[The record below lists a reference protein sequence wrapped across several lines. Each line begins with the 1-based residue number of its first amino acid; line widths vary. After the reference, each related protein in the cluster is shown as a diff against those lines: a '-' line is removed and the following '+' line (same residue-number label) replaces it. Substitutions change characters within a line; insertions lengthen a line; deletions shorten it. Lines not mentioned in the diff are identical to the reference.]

1 MVNGNNGPIRTNLEK
16 FRISHEKERKQRI
29 DNFERLVN
37 SQLKNKLQRMR
48 VSPDEVQVPS
58 GASISEE
65 NKVLRK
71 ALDARIRPVAR
82 PAVAPVTTPTPT
94 PSPTGLP
101 PISPPPVAPP
111 PAGRKG
117 LLGGLESV
125 VQQDLGM
132 LRGISREIPRA
143 AINLWSRAR
152 PSDLLSFPGAGGV
165 KEALIG
171 RMRADDPEYQRQQ
184 QQQRLE
190 RVRRDEA
197 LRAKVPGFLRWRPP
211 EKPGEGTGRFLGE
224 ALTGGISYLPTERE
238 KLEDPTG
245 STFKEAMVLGGLLV
259 GPAGRVAAPIVRPI
273 ARAAAP
279 ILAPIG
285 RAAAP
290 ILAPVGR
297 AAKAPIQ
304 WAKTRRPKS
313 AERGLDESKIL
324 ETIGDEDAIK
334 AAQKKVP
341 KEELSIGD
349 DRKYFG
355 VTDKGME
362 VKIASARNLDK
373 VWGRDPKKWSE
384 ALGSRKYL
392 GIIARLIDPSSG
404 AARGAAAETKL
415 GFHLVEKSQRAEFN
429 HHLARLKG
437 AYYESVSKVK
447 SRPIF
452 DIEKGMVKVVKGGNE
467 DGRVAYGDAFE
478 SPLKYFD
485 DGSELGARRVE
496 FVQEASR
503 LMDDIAKNYAEV
515 SGVDIRTLLSGPQRE
530 HYWPRFILKEGEK
543 GRYKVKK
550 FGGEA
555 SSVKD
560 RIIETMDQGIQAGK
574 KYGDNPL
581 ADLEAYALGI
591 QKMTRDELFK
601 KRLLKKGV
609 IEELVNTPLTAGQK
623 EVELFAKAKGV
634 IYKTGPEY
642 DKVIKE
648 IDEKAGS
655 FLSSVDKVG
664 GVARF
669 IATGTL
675 DMAQFTLQMAV
686 LLFSNPVGWT
696 RAVKTGLRTFLD
708 PESFYRTIRQNP
720 RKWREFAKYD
730 GDIGLQSELVEQAGV
745 FSKIPLLG
753 GYTRR
758 FASSF
763 NASLAAGRVEMFDAM
778 SKTATKSLGKRGFKE
793 GSEELTSEL
802 QRLAR
807 AVDSMLGTTEATGM
821 AANQRALESGLL
833 FFSPRYTR
841 SVFGTL
847 SHMFGTGAT
856 NWEVQKA
863 MGKFMAG
870 GISTYI
876 GLASLHS
883 LVTGSDLSDTLT
895 VGLDPRSGKKFL
907 SLPIGGT
914 WVGIGGAY
922 RSTAQLLTN
931 LMAIEHLGLAKEGKP
946 AWDFNKAG
954 AGPWLEQAFFDNP
967 ITRYVRSR
975 SSPVGGTLM
984 DWLDGEDFI
993 GRPFPGLELSDWKN
1007 LGYYLLRRG
1016 RPFSAGAFIEA
1027 FNAPDPED
1035 TPITTKMGQAG
1046 LSFLAEAAGGLR
1058 TSPMRWYELA
1068 DDIARERFNKQW
1080 GEIEPYQKREIE
1092 DTPGIAKMKRETESF
1107 GFWGEKEKYDLE
1119 SEKRLNDLERIA
1131 LSGVLSTWEIYQK
1144 YQDINNDYDTLLRK
1158 AKEDHG
1164 DPFEADPEGVNAQD
1178 IKAYYA
1184 IHPNLKPGQTYAE
1197 GVREFFRVLLS
1208 KPDGSERYRYVVRN
1222 TNTRKLPMAI
1232 LRALPRNTRE
1242 RRAASDRARA
1252 RHKSGLD

>member
-1 MVNGNNGPIRTNLEK
+1 MVNGNNGPIRPNLEK
-16 FRISHEKERKQRI
+16 FRISHEKNRKQRI

-48 VSPDEVQVPS
+48 VSPGEVQIPS

-65 NKVLRK
+65 NKALRK
-71 ALDARIRPVAR
+71 VLDARSR
-82 PAVAPVTTPTPT
+82 PATRPPVAPVTTPTPT
-94 PSPTGLP
+94 PSTTGLP
-101 PISPPPVAPP
+101 PISPPS
-111 PAGRKG
+111 AGRKG
-117 LLGGLESV
+117 LIGAMKSV

-132 LRGISREIPRA
+132 LGGFARGFAREIPRA
-143 AINLWSRAR
+143 AINLIAMQSAAQPIYVEKGKTLTEAVREK
-152 PSDLLSFPGAGGV
+152 LPG
-165 KEALIG
+165 
-171 RMRADDPEYQRQQ
+171 P
-184 QQQRLE
+184 
-190 RVRRDEA
+190 
-197 LRAKVPGFLRWRPP
+197 LRWRPP

-224 ALTGGISYLPTERE
+224 ALTGGISYLPTEAEIR
-238 KLEDPTG
+238 EDPRG
-245 STFKEAMVLGGLLV
+245 SLIRQGTVGAGYLL
-259 GPAGRVAAPIVRPI
+259 GPAGRVAAPIVR
-273 ARAAAP
+273 P

-290 ILAPVGR
+290 ILAPILAPIAR
-297 AAKAPIQ
+297 AAKAHIQ

-349 DRKYFG
+349 DRKYLG
-355 VTDKGME
+355 VTEKGME

-373 VWGRDPKKWSE
+373 VWGRDLKKWSE

-392 GIIARLIDPSSG
+392 GTVARLIDPSSG

-437 AYYESVSKVK
+437 AYYESVGKVK

-452 DIEKGMVKVVKGGNE
+452 DIEKGRVKVVRGGNE

-478 SPLKYFD
+478 SPLKYFA

-530 HYWPRFILKEGEK
+530 HYWPRFMEQVNQK
-543 GRYKVKK
+543 GRFKVKK

-560 RIIETMDQGIQAGK
+560 RIIDTMDQGLRAGI
-574 KYGDNPL
+574 KYGNNPL

-591 QKMTRDELFK
+591 QKMTKDELFK

-609 IEELVNTPLTAGQK
+609 IEELVNTPLTARQK
-623 EVELFAKAKGV
+623 EIELFAKAEGV

-642 DKVIKE
+642 DKVIME
-648 IDEKAGS
+648 INKKANS

-708 PESFYRTIRQNP
+708 PESLYRTIRQNP

-758 FASSF
+758 FAASF

-821 AANQRALESGLL
+821 ADNQRALESGLL

-863 MGKFMAG
+863 MGKFMGG

-993 GRPFPGLELSDWKN
+993 GRPFPGLEPTDWKN

-1035 TPITTKMGQAG
+1035 TPTTTKMGQAG
-1046 LSFLAEAAGGLR
+1046 LSFLAEALGGLR

-1068 DDIARERFNKQW
+1068 DDIAEQTFGRPYS
-1080 GEIEPYQKREIE
+1080 GDDSIDPYQKREIE
-1092 DTPGIAKMKRETESF
+1092 ATPGIAKMKRETKSF
-1107 GFWGEKEKYDLE
+1107 GFWGEKQKLDLK
-1119 SEKRLNDLERIA
+1119 SEKRLNDLERIV
-1131 LSGVLSTWEIYQK
+1131 LSGVLSNWEIQQK
-1144 YQDINNDYDTLLRK
+1144 YQDINNDYDTLLKK
-1158 AKEDHG
+1158 AIEDYG
-1164 DPFEADPEGVNAQD
+1164 DPFEDDPEGVNAQD

-1184 IHPNLKPGQTYAE
+1184 IYPNLKPGQTYTE
-1197 GVREFFRVLLS
+1197 GVRDFFRILLS

-1232 LRALPRNTRE
+1232 LRALPRNSRE
-1242 RRAASDRARA
+1242 RRAASDRERQRHRA
-1252 RHKSGLD
+1252 GLERQRQTGGQ